1 MLTQGYVAGGRL
13 ADDLPAAGLGGTLS
27 DEKAELAIHF
37 ALDVLAPTNFLLT
50 NPAALKRAFE
60 TGGMSVLAGARNF
73 LDDLV
78 NNGGRPRPVDIT
90 PLQLRRN
97 PAATPGRVLFRNE
110 LISINQHSPQSQPVP
125 ALPLR

>member
-78 NNGGRPRPVDIT
+78 NNGGPPPQGDIT
-90 PLQLRRN
+90 PSELGRN
-97 PAATPGRVLFRNE
+97 LAAPPGRLVFR
-110 LISINQHSPQSQPVP
+110 P
-125 ALPLR
+125 APLRPSQYSPPRQRGRAGA

>member
-78 NNGGRPRPVDIT
+78 NNGGGPLQGGIT
-90 PLQLRRN
+90 PLDSLRDL
-97 PAATPGRVLFRNE
+97 AGTPGRVVFPHA
-110 LISINQHSPQSQPVP
+110 SIQRVP
-125 ALPLR
+125 